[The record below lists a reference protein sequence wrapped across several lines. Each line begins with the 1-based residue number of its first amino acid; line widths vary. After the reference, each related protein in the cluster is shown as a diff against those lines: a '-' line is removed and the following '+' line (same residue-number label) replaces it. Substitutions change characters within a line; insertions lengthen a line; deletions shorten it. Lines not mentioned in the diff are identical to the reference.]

1 MLSPTPAQLKKL
13 EKLAKVL
20 DNGDIALL
28 TELDALESRL
38 EGLETI
44 VPALREAKDGYTP
57 VKGVD
62 YRDGVDGYTPVK
74 GVDYFDGV
82 NGTNGRDGKDST
94 VPGPRGE
101 KGEPGESIVGPAG
114 KDGADGF
121 VDEATIAY
129 LEDEVKKAR
138 LEKDVY
144 DRALS
149 TLDQRTQFS
158 INKASNLERDK
169 ITGVGVHTITVGNTA
184 PTNPTMSDLWIDTEA
199 TPSGGSSAWG
209 GITGT
214 LSDQIDLNTA
224 LGDKANNADL
234 ATVATSGDYDD
245 LINKPSAGGLTAQQT
260 ASLISIRF

>member
-1 MLSPTPAQLKKL
+1 MTPDKLKKL

-44 VPALREAKDGYTP
+44 VPALREAQDGYTP

-62 YRDGVDGYTPVK
+62 YRDGVDGYTPIK
-74 GVDYFDGV
+74 GVDYFDGKD
-82 NGTNGRDGKDST
+82 GRDGVDST

-101 KGEPGESIVGPAG
+101 KGDTGPQGIPGVDGR
-114 KDGADGF
+114 DGADGF
-121 VDEATIAY
+121 VDEATVAY
-129 LEDEVKKAR
+129 LEEEVKKAR
-138 LEKDVY
+138 LDKEAY
-144 DRALS
+144 DRALGIV
-149 TLDQRTQFS
+149 DQRTSFS

-169 ITGVGVHTITVGNTA
+169 ITGVGVHTITVGSTA
-184 PTNPTMSDLWIDTEA
+184 PTNPTTSDLWIDTDA

-214 LSDQIDLNTA
+214 LSDQTDLQTA
-224 LGDKANNADL
+224 LGDKANSADL

-245 LINKPSAGGLTAQQT
+245 LINKPSGLTAQQV